1 MDSEGKSINSHYC
14 DVWYVLS
21 PFGVTAIEFS
31 VGFMDLVLLV
41 LMIAILQRDKATMQP
56 VKNFF
61 FIRAVMAS
69 LVYRKK
75 KKKIFFLLKDGL

>member
-14 DVWYVLS
+14 
-21 PFGVTAIEFS
+21 EFS

-56 VKNFF
+56 VKIFF

-75 KKKIFFLLKDGL
+75 KKKIFFSPQGWFMK